1 MEAAGSPVERE
12 PQSTT
17 VNGPKPVC
25 TSATKKFT
33 MSSARAL
40 RALPMSDSPPYP
52 DVPGFT
58 ASGFTA
64 SGATASGVATSGL
77 VTAG

>member
-12 PQSTT
+12 PQPTT

-58 ASGFTA
+58 ASG
-64 SGATASGVATSGL
+64 ATASGVATSGL

>member
-12 PQSTT
+12 PQPTT

-52 DVPGFT
+52 DGPGF
-58 ASGFTA
+58 
-64 SGATASGVATSGL
+64 TASGVATSGL
-77 VTAG
+77 VTAR